1 MEALKAI
8 LLALPDIPEEKPA
21 QSPGGGG
28 LGPLGSMLPFLLILV
43 VMMLFLP
50 LFSKK
55 ERTRQ
60 KRVQALKKHDRVVTS
75 GGLYGTVISMDE
87 QTATL
92 EVAKGVRLTFKRS
105 SIYDI
110 DRESDASS
118 SPETSEKQAKS

>member
-1 MEALKAI
+1 METF
-8 LLALPDIPEEKPA
+8 LLALPAVTEEKPG
-21 QSPGGGG
+21 SPGWGG
-28 LGPLGSMLPFLLILV
+28 LGGMLPFLLILV
-43 VMMLFLP
+43 VMMFLMP

-60 KRVQALKKHDRVVTS
+60 KRIQALKKHDRVVTS
-75 GGLYGTVISMDE
+75 GGLFGTVISFDE

-110 DRESDASS
+110 DK
-118 SPETSEKQAKS
+118 TSEGAPPQEIPEKPTGAKS

>member
-1 MEALKAI
+1 MDNI
-8 LLALPDIPEEKPA
+8 LLALPDLPAEKPGE
-21 QSPGGGG
+21 QPGSGG
-28 LGPLGSMLPFLLILV
+28 LGSFLPILLVIFVIMLL
-43 VMMLFLP
+43 MP

-60 KRVQALKKHDRVVTS
+60 KRLQGLKKHDRVVTS
-75 GGLYGTVISMDE
+75 GGMFGTVISFDE

-110 DRESDASS
+110 D
-118 SPETSEKQAKS
+118 KQGEGPPQEAPAAGAKS